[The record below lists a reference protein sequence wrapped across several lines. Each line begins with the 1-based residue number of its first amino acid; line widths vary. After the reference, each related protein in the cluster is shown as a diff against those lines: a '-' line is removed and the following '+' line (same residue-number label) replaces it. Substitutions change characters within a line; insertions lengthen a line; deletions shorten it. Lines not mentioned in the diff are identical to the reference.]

1 MKKNWKAVLYGIE
14 IIICCILAAV
24 VIGKNS
30 DQNPLDIKLSDWKSF
45 YIQYE
50 DGWYVDETILSTND
64 DVELLNGPDVD
75 LERGSYAVTVDYST
89 EFEQECELSVT
100 GEQSAYIKSGI
111 NKLVRNL
118 SLWSGQFR
126 GTGGRGPSVR
136 E

>member
-30 DQNPLDIKLSDWKSF
+30 DQKPLDIRLSDWKSS

-50 DGWYVDETILSTND
+50 DGWYVDETILSTSD
-64 DVELLNGPDVD
+64 DVELLNGPNVD

-89 EFEQECELSVT
+89 EFEQECE
-100 GEQSAYIKSGI
+100 
-111 NKLVRNL
+111 
-118 SLWSGQFR
+118 
-126 GTGGRGPSVR
+126 
-136 E
+136 